1 MGQCH
6 YFALPLTFY
15 ISSIEVHIIYRNKSS
30 SLFCDIPKCKK
41 GFQGAKMALQM
52 RSAEKLQITNINVP
66 DTLFEFISS
75 LQYNYSLKVLVG
87 GEEVL
92 K

>member
-1 MGQCH
+1 
-6 YFALPLTFY
+6 
-15 ISSIEVHIIYRNKSS
+15 
-30 SLFCDIPKCKK
+30 
-41 GFQGAKMALQM
+41 MALQM